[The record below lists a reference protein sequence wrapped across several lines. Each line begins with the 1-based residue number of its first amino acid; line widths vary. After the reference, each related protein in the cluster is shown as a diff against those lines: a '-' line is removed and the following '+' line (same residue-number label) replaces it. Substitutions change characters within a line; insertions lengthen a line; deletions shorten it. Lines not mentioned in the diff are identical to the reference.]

1 MGIKFDCK
9 NKVFYLNSK
18 EMSYIMQIDKIG
30 NLVHLYWGKKIRV
43 CNPES
48 LLQFTIRDYVSYP
61 YKEDKK
67 ISLDILPQEYPSY
80 GTSDYR
86 TPAYQVE
93 AKDGSTISEAK
104 YKSHK
109 IFKGKVAIKGLPS
122 TYVMEE
128 NEAETLEIELYDE
141 ILKLKIKLCYT
152 IYEEFN
158 VITRSV
164 CFINESDNDIKIL
177 KALSSSVDF
186 KDNKF
191 DLMHLTGTWARER
204 YIEKIPL
211 GINSQIIDSKR
222 GASGHQQN
230 PFVAL
235 LRKDTDEDHGEVY
248 GFNLVYSGNFIAQAE
263 VDQFKTCRLSMG
275 INPFDFSWL
284 LEPKE
289 EFQTPEVVMVYSDE
303 GLGKMSRTY
312 HKLYRTRLCRGF
324 FKEKERPILVNN
336 WEATYFDFNEEK
348 LLDIAKEGKK
358 LGIELFVLD
367 DGWFGKRDS
376 DKCSLGDWVE
386 NKRKLPKGLKGIA
399 EDINNLGMKFGL
411 WVEPEMISPD
421 SELYREHPDWCLH
434 VKDRRRSE
442 SRNQLILDFSR
453 NDVCDYIIST
463 LSKVFSSANIGYVKW
478 DMNRNMTEIGSSLLP
493 SKRQRETAHRY
504 ILGLYRVMETIVT
517 KFPSILFEG
526 CAGGGGRFDPAIL
539 YYMPQIWTSDNTDA
553 IARLK
558 IQYGTSIVYP
568 PIMMTAHVSAVPNHQ
583 VGRITPLKTRGDVAM
598 FGNLGYEL
606 DLTELKNEEKEEVK
620 KQISNYK
627 DIRKLVQFG
636 EVYRLISPFNEN
648 KASWII
654 VSEDKSEFI
663 VYFYRM
669 LMEPN
674 AEFERLK
681 LKGIDPNKKYKLI
694 ESNSIY
700 FGDELMFLGI
710 PITCRHKDFESVV
723 LRFKAIN

>member
-191 DLMHLTGTWARER
+191 DLMHLTGAWARER

-289 EFQTPEVVMVYSDE
+289 EFQTPEVVIVYSDE

-312 HKLYRTRLCRGF
+312 HKLYRTRLCRG
-324 FKEKERPILVNN
+324 
-336 WEATYFDFNEEK
+336 
-348 LLDIAKEGKK
+348 
-358 LGIELFVLD
+358 
-367 DGWFGKRDS
+367 
-376 DKCSLGDWVE
+376 
-386 NKRKLPKGLKGIA
+386 
-399 EDINNLGMKFGL
+399 
-411 WVEPEMISPD
+411 
-421 SELYREHPDWCLH
+421 
-434 VKDRRRSE
+434 
-442 SRNQLILDFSR
+442 
-453 NDVCDYIIST
+453 
-463 LSKVFSSANIGYVKW
+463 
-478 DMNRNMTEIGSSLLP
+478 
-493 SKRQRETAHRY
+493 
-504 ILGLYRVMETIVT
+504 
-517 KFPSILFEG
+517 
-526 CAGGGGRFDPAIL
+526 
-539 YYMPQIWTSDNTDA
+539 
-553 IARLK
+553 
-558 IQYGTSIVYP
+558 
-568 PIMMTAHVSAVPNHQ
+568 
-583 VGRITPLKTRGDVAM
+583 
-598 FGNLGYEL
+598 
-606 DLTELKNEEKEEVK
+606 
-620 KQISNYK
+620 
-627 DIRKLVQFG
+627 
-636 EVYRLISPFNEN
+636 
-648 KASWII
+648 
-654 VSEDKSEFI
+654 
-663 VYFYRM
+663 
-669 LMEPN
+669 
-674 AEFERLK
+674 
-681 LKGIDPNKKYKLI
+681 
-694 ESNSIY
+694 
-700 FGDELMFLGI
+700 
-710 PITCRHKDFESVV
+710 
-723 LRFKAIN
+723 